1 MNSTVLMKKAS
12 TNIKKYKRRL
22 NDVLKLLVL
31 IVIPVQSSSVYCQ
44 SSSKGNT
51 TSKKPNIIFILA
63 DDLGYGDLGFN
74 GQDKIKTPVLDHMAA
89 EGIVFTRHYAGSAV
103 CGPSRASL
111 MTGMH
116 TGNSPVRENPR
127 WTHSG
132 QPVDM
137 SSSDVTVAEEL
148 KRANYNTGIIGK
160 WGLAENLKEGTPN
173 LQGFDYFY
181 GFNRHKNAHHYYPE
195 NIWENEN
202 FIAVEGNVTQDKI
215 GQYSQDLFTEKA
227 LSFLENQSAEKP
239 FFLYLAYTI
248 PHFELTI
255 PEEQKKQYKDLNW
268 PLRKMKAAH
277 YRHDENGHVTYAAM
291 VSRLDKDVGKVLDKL
306 KSLGFDDNTLVIFT
320 SDNGHEYDN
329 LKNEFFNS
337 NGEFRGKKRDL
348 YEGGIRM
355 PFVARWPNTIK
366 AGTTTDHI
374 SAFWDFLP
382 TACAIAGVKPSA
394 KIDGI
399 SYLPALTNEK
409 NTQNKHDYLY
419 WEFNEKQGPIQ
430 ALSKDD
436 WKLVHFVNKRYE
448 LYNLKNDPSELNEIS
463 KLHPEVLKELQELL
477 ATARTEHPEFPLVR
491 KHLKK

>member
-1 MNSTVLMKKAS
+1 MKK
-12 TNIKKYKRRL
+12 RM
-22 NDVLKLLVL
+22 L
-31 IVIPVQSSSVYCQ
+31 INKCNQKNFSEIVKSFLMITILITSSYVYCQ
-44 SSSKGNT
+44 SSSVENRS
-51 TSKKPNIIFILA
+51 SKKPNIIFILA

-74 GQDKIKTPVLDHMAA
+74 GQDKIKTPVLDKMAA
-89 EGIVFTRHYAGSAV
+89 EGIVFTRHYAGSTV

-111 MTGMH
+111 MTGKH
-116 TGNSPVRENPR
+116 TGNSPVRQNPK

-132 QPVDM
+132 QPVDL
-137 SSSDVTVAEEL
+137 SLSDVTVAEEL
-148 KRANYNTGIIGK
+148 KRANYNTGIVGK

-195 NIWENEN
+195 GIWENEN
-202 FIAVEGNVTQDKI
+202 FIPIEGNVTQDKI
-215 GQYSQDLFTEKA
+215 GTYSQDLFTDKA
-227 LSFLENQSAEKP
+227 LSFLDKQTSEKP

-255 PEEQKKQYKDLNW
+255 PEDEKQQYSNLNW

-291 VSRLDKDVGKVLDKL
+291 VSRLDKDVGRVLDKL
-306 KSLGFDDNTLVIFT
+306 KALGFDENTLVIFT

-329 LKNEFFNS
+329 LKEEFFNS

-348 YEGGIRM
+348 YDGGIRM
-355 PFVARWPNTIK
+355 PFVARWPKTIK
-366 AGTTTDHI
+366 AGTTTNHV

-382 TACAIAGVKPSA
+382 TACDIAGVQPTA
-394 KIDGI
+394 KINGI
-399 SYLPALTNEK
+399 SYLPALTNNK
-409 NTQNKHDYLY
+409 TKQNKHDYLY

-430 ALSKDD
+430 ALLKDD
-436 WKLVHFVNKRYE
+436 WKLVYFVNQRYE

-463 KLHPEVLKELQELL
+463 NQHPEILKQLKGTLK
-477 ATARTEHPEFPLVR
+477 TARTEHPEFPLIR
-491 KHLKK
+491 KYLKK

>member
-1 MNSTVLMKKAS
+1 MKK
-12 TNIKKYKRRL
+12 RM
-22 NDVLKLLVL
+22 L
-31 IVIPVQSSSVYCQ
+31 INKCNQKNFSEIVKSFLMITILITSSYVYCQ
-44 SSSKGNT
+44 SSSVENRS
-51 TSKKPNIIFILA
+51 SKKPNIIFILA

-74 GQDKIKTPVLDHMAA
+74 GQDKIKTPVLDKMAA
-89 EGIVFTRHYAGSAV
+89 EGIVFTRHYAGSTV

-111 MTGMH
+111 MTGKH
-116 TGNSPVRENPR
+116 TGNSPVRQNPK

-132 QPVDM
+132 QPVDL
-137 SSSDVTVAEEL
+137 SLSDVTVAEEL
-148 KRANYNTGIIGK
+148 KRANYNTGIVGK

-195 NIWENEN
+195 GIWENEN
-202 FIAVEGNVTQDKI
+202 FIPIEGNVTQDKI
-215 GQYSQDLFTEKA
+215 GTYSQDLFTDKA
-227 LSFLENQSAEKP
+227 LSFLDKQTSEKP

-255 PEEQKKQYKDLNW
+255 PEDEKQQYSNLNW

-291 VSRLDKDVGKVLDKL
+291 VSRLDKDVGRVLDKL
-306 KSLGFDDNTLVIFT
+306 KALGFDENTLVIFT

-329 LKNEFFNS
+329 LKEEFFNS

-348 YEGGIRM
+348 YDGGIRM
-355 PFVARWPNTIK
+355 PFVARWPKTIK
-366 AGTTTDHI
+366 AGTTTNHV

-382 TACAIAGVKPSA
+382 TACDIAGVQPTA
-394 KIDGI
+394 KINGI
-399 SYLPALTNEK
+399 SYLPALTNNK
-409 NTQNKHDYLY
+409 TKQNKHDYLY

-430 ALSKDD
+430 ALLKDD
-436 WKLVHFVNKRYE
+436 WKLVYFVNQRYE

-463 KLHPEVLKELQELL
+463 NQHPEILKQLKGTLM
-477 ATARTEHPEFPLVR
+477 TARTEHPEFPLIR
-491 KHLKK
+491 KYLKK

>member
-1 MNSTVLMKKAS
+1 MKK
-12 TNIKKYKRRL
+12 RL
-22 NDVLKLLVL
+22 L
-31 IVIPVQSSSVYCQ
+31 INKCNQKNFSEIVKSFLMITILITSSYVYCQ
-44 SSSKGNT
+44 SSSVENRS
-51 TSKKPNIIFILA
+51 SKKPNIIFILA

-74 GQDKIKTPVLDHMAA
+74 GQDKIKTPVLDKMAA
-89 EGIVFTRHYAGSAV
+89 EGIVFTRHYAGSTV

-111 MTGMH
+111 MTGKH
-116 TGNSPVRENPR
+116 TGNSPVRQNPK

-132 QPVDM
+132 QPVDL
-137 SSSDVTVAEEL
+137 SLSDVTVAEEL
-148 KRANYNTGIIGK
+148 KRANYNTGIVGK

-195 NIWENEN
+195 GIWENEN
-202 FIAVEGNVTQDKI
+202 FIPIEGNVTQDKI
-215 GQYSQDLFTEKA
+215 GTYSQDLFTDKA
-227 LSFLENQSAEKP
+227 LSFLDKQTSEKP

-255 PEEQKKQYKDLNW
+255 PEDEKQQYSNLNW

-291 VSRLDKDVGKVLDKL
+291 VSRLDKDVGRVLDKL
-306 KSLGFDDNTLVIFT
+306 KALGFDENTLVIFT

-329 LKNEFFNS
+329 LKEEFFNS

-348 YEGGIRM
+348 YDGGIRM
-355 PFVARWPNTIK
+355 PFVARWPKTIK
-366 AGTTTDHI
+366 AGTTTNHV

-382 TACAIAGVKPSA
+382 TACDIAGVQPTA
-394 KIDGI
+394 KINGI
-399 SYLPALTNEK
+399 SYLPALTNTK
-409 NTQNKHDYLY
+409 TKQNKHDYLY

-430 ALSKDD
+430 ALLKDD
-436 WKLVHFVNKRYE
+436 WKLVYFVNQRYE

-463 KLHPEVLKELQELL
+463 NQHPEILKQLKGTLK
-477 ATARTEHPEFPLVR
+477 TARTEHPEFPLIR
-491 KHLKK
+491 KYLKK

>member
-1 MNSTVLMKKAS
+1 MRYKKNTLHIKIIKWMFITTCCILSEYSNAQLITGKRGVPKKA
-12 TNIKKYKRRL
+12 NI
-22 NDVLKLLVL
+22 V
-31 IVIPVQSSSVYCQ
+31 
-44 SSSKGNT
+44 
-51 TSKKPNIIFILA
+51 FILA
-63 DDLGYGDLGFN
+63 DDLGYGDVGFN
-74 GQDKIKTPVLDHMAA
+74 GQDKIKTPVLDQMAS
-89 EGIVFTRHYAGSAV
+89 EGLVFTNHYAGSAV

-116 TGNSPVRENPR
+116 TGNSPVRENPK

-132 QPVDM
+132 QPVDI
-137 SSSDVTVAEEL
+137 SSADVTVAEEL

-160 WGLAENLKEGTPN
+160 WGLAENLDEGIPN

-195 NIWENEN
+195 NIWENKT
-202 FIAVEGNVTQDKI
+202 FIPVAGNVTKDKI
-215 GQYSQDLFTEKA
+215 GIYSQDLFTDKA
-227 LSFLENQSAEKP
+227 LSFLDKQTAEKP

-255 PEEQKKQYKDLNW
+255 PEAEKKQYKDLNW

-306 KSLGFDDNTLVIFT
+306 KNLGFDENTLVIFT

-329 LKNEFFNS
+329 LKDEFFNS
-337 NGEFRGKKRDL
+337 NGKFRGKKRDL
-348 YEGGIRM
+348 FDGGIRM

-366 AGTTTDHI
+366 AGTTTDHV

-382 TACAIAGVKPSA
+382 TACDIAGIKPTA
-394 KIDGI
+394 KINGI
-399 SYLPALTNEK
+399 SYLPMLTSSKSIQE
-409 NTQNKHDYLY
+409 KHDYLY

-430 ALSKDD
+430 ALLKDD
-436 WKLVHFVNKRYE
+436 WKLIYFVNNRYE
-448 LYNLKNDPSELNEIS
+448 LYNLKKDQSELNDVSSENPEI
-463 KLHPEVLKELQELL
+463 LKQLQGILV
-477 ATARTEHPEFPLVR
+477 TARTEHPEFPLVR
-491 KHLKK
+491 KYLKK

>member
-1 MNSTVLMKKAS
+1 MNSSVAEETPIFKINKKHLVQYLRVL
-12 TNIKKYKRRL
+12 
-22 NDVLKLLVL
+22 LKIVL
-31 IVIPVQSSSVYCQ
+31 ILGVSISCK
-44 SSSKGNT
+44 SKKT
-51 TSKKPNIIFILA
+51 EITEKRKPNIIFILA

-74 GQDKIKTPVLDHMAA
+74 GQDKIKTPVLDNMAS

-116 TGNSPVRENPR
+116 TGASSVRENPK

-137 SSSDVTVAEEL
+137 SLSDVTVAEEL

-160 WGLAENLKEGTPN
+160 WGLAENLEEGKPN

-195 NIWENEN
+195 NIWENEA
-202 FIAVEGNVTQDKI
+202 FIPVKGNVTQDKI
-215 GQYSQDLFTEKA
+215 GQYSQDLFTNKA
-227 LSFLENQSAEKP
+227 LAFLENQSSDKP

-255 PEEQKKQYKDLNW
+255 PEEEKKQYKGLNW
-268 PLRKMKAAH
+268 PLRKMKMGH
-277 YRHDENGHVTYAAM
+277 YRHDENGHVTYASM

-306 KSLGFDDNTLVIFT
+306 KALGVDDNTLVIFT

-337 NGEFRGKKRDL
+337 NGDFRGKKRDL

-355 PFVARWPNTIK
+355 PFVARWPNKIK
-366 AGTTTDHI
+366 AGSTTDHM

-382 TACAIAGVKPSA
+382 TACEIAGVKPTA
-394 KIDGI
+394 EINGI
-399 SYLPALTNEK
+399 SYLPALTNARNAQK
-409 NTQNKHDYLY
+409 KHDYLY

-436 WKLVHFVNKRYE
+436 WKLVYFVNKRYE

-463 KLHPEVLKELQELL
+463 EQHPEVLKQMQDLL
-477 ATARTEHPEFPLVR
+477 ASARTEHPEFPLV
-491 KHLKK
+491 KKNLKK

>member
-1 MNSTVLMKKAS
+1 MKK
-12 TNIKKYKRRL
+12 RL
-22 NDVLKLLVL
+22 L
-31 IVIPVQSSSVYCQ
+31 INKCNQKNFSEIVKSFLMITILITSSYVYCQ
-44 SSSKGNT
+44 SSSVENRS
-51 TSKKPNIIFILA
+51 SKKPNIIFILA

-74 GQDKIKTPVLDHMAA
+74 GQDKIKTPVLDKMAA
-89 EGIVFTRHYAGSAV
+89 EGIVFTRHYAGSTV

-111 MTGMH
+111 MTGKH
-116 TGNSPVRENPR
+116 TGNSPVRQNPK

-132 QPVDM
+132 QPVDL
-137 SSSDVTVAEEL
+137 SLSDVTVAEEL
-148 KRANYNTGIIGK
+148 KRANYNTGIVGK

-195 NIWENEN
+195 GIWENEN
-202 FIAVEGNVTQDKI
+202 FIPIEGNVTQDKI
-215 GQYSQDLFTEKA
+215 GTYSQDLFTDKA
-227 LSFLENQSAEKP
+227 LSFLDKQTSEKP

-255 PEEQKKQYKDLNW
+255 PEDEKQQYSNLNW

-291 VSRLDKDVGKVLDKL
+291 VSRLDKDVGRVLDKL
-306 KSLGFDDNTLVIFT
+306 KALGFDENTLVIFT

-329 LKNEFFNS
+329 LKEEFFNS

-348 YEGGIRM
+348 YDGGIRM
-355 PFVARWPNTIK
+355 PFVARWPKTIK
-366 AGTTTDHI
+366 AGTTTNHV

-382 TACAIAGVKPSA
+382 TACDIAGVQPTA
-394 KIDGI
+394 KINGI
-399 SYLPALTNEK
+399 SYLPALTNNK
-409 NTQNKHDYLY
+409 TKQNKHDYLY

-430 ALSKDD
+430 ALLKDD
-436 WKLVHFVNKRYE
+436 WKLVYFVNQRYE

-463 KLHPEVLKELQELL
+463 NQHPEILKQLKGTLM
-477 ATARTEHPEFPLVR
+477 TARTEHPEFPLIR
-491 KHLKK
+491 KYLKK

>member
-1 MNSTVLMKKAS
+1 MRYKKNALHVKIIKLFFVTTYCIFSEYSNAQLIPRYKKKVSKKA
-12 TNIKKYKRRL
+12 NI
-22 NDVLKLLVL
+22 V
-31 IVIPVQSSSVYCQ
+31 
-44 SSSKGNT
+44 
-51 TSKKPNIIFILA
+51 FILA
-63 DDLGYGDLGFN
+63 DDLGYGDVGFN
-74 GQDKIKTPVLDHMAA
+74 GQDKIKTPVLDQMAL
-89 EGIVFTRHYAGSAV
+89 EGMVFTNHYAGSAV

-116 TGNSPVRENPR
+116 TGNSSVRENPK

-132 QPVDM
+132 QPVDI
-137 SSSDVTVAEEL
+137 SSTDVTVAEEL

-160 WGLAENLKEGTPN
+160 WGLAENLNEGIPN
-173 LQGFDYFY
+173 MQGFDYFY
-181 GFNRHKNAHHYYPE
+181 GFNKHKNAHHYYPE

-202 FIAVEGNVTQDKI
+202 FIPVEGNVTQDKI
-215 GQYSQDLFTEKA
+215 GTYSQDLFTDKA
-227 LSFLENQSAEKP
+227 LSFLDKQTAEKP

-255 PEEQKKQYKDLNW
+255 PEDQKRQYKDLDW

-306 KSLGFDDNTLVIFT
+306 KEMGFDDNTLVIFT

-329 LKNEFFNS
+329 LKDEFFNS

-366 AGTTTDHI
+366 AGTTIDHV
-374 SAFWDFLP
+374 SSFWDFLP
-382 TACAIAGVKPSA
+382 TACDIAGIKPTS

-399 SYLPALTNEK
+399 SYLPMLINSK
-409 NTQNKHDYLY
+409 SIQKKHDYLY

-430 ALSKDD
+430 ALLKDD
-436 WKLVHFVNKRYE
+436 WKLIYFVNNRYE
-448 LYNLKNDPSELNEIS
+448 LYNLKKDQSEFNDVS
-463 KLHPEVLKELQELL
+463 KENPKVLKQLQAIL
-477 ATARTEHPEFPLVR
+477 AKARTDHPEFPLVR
-491 KHLKK
+491 KYLKK

>member
-1 MNSTVLMKKAS
+1 MHFFEYSNAQLIPRYKKKVSKKA
-12 TNIKKYKRRL
+12 NI
-22 NDVLKLLVL
+22 V
-31 IVIPVQSSSVYCQ
+31 
-44 SSSKGNT
+44 
-51 TSKKPNIIFILA
+51 FILA
-63 DDLGYGDLGFN
+63 DDLGYGDVGFN
-74 GQDKIKTPVLDHMAA
+74 GQDKIKTPVLDQMAL
-89 EGIVFTRHYAGSAV
+89 EGMVFTNHYAGSAV

-116 TGNSPVRENPR
+116 TGNSSVRENPK

-132 QPVDM
+132 QPVDI
-137 SSSDVTVAEEL
+137 SSTDVTVAEEL

-160 WGLAENLKEGTPN
+160 WGLAENLNEGIPN
-173 LQGFDYFY
+173 MQGFDYFY
-181 GFNRHKNAHHYYPE
+181 GFNKHKNAHHYYPE

-202 FIAVEGNVTQDKI
+202 FIPVEGNVTQDKI
-215 GQYSQDLFTEKA
+215 GTYSQDLFTDKA
-227 LSFLENQSAEKP
+227 LSFLDKQTAEKP

-255 PEEQKKQYKDLNW
+255 PEDQKRQYKDLDW

-306 KSLGFDDNTLVIFT
+306 KEMGFDDNTLVIFT

-329 LKNEFFNS
+329 LKDEFFNS

-366 AGTTTDHI
+366 AGTTIDHV
-374 SAFWDFLP
+374 SSFWDFLP
-382 TACAIAGVKPSA
+382 TACDIAGIKPTS

-399 SYLPALTNEK
+399 SYLPMLINSK
-409 NTQNKHDYLY
+409 SIQKKHDYLY

-430 ALSKDD
+430 ALLKDD
-436 WKLVHFVNKRYE
+436 WKLIYFVNNRYE
-448 LYNLKNDPSELNEIS
+448 LYNLKKDQSEFNDVS
-463 KLHPEVLKELQELL
+463 KENPKVLKQLQAIL
-477 ATARTEHPEFPLVR
+477 AKARTDHPEFPLVR
-491 KHLKK
+491 KYLKK